1 MALFSCLWIFCSDSV
16 CYLGYYF
23 VLQWVAKQ
31 REQYKL
37 HKKGKHSFLT
47 PDRLEKLTSIG
58 FVWSVRG
65 ESATPVKAAATKDE
79 SAAEDK
85 PAKEVKKAE
94 ATSTAEV

>member
-1 MALFSCLWIFCSDSV
+1 M
-16 CYLGYYF
+16 
-23 VLQWVAKQ
+23 
-31 REQYKL
+31 
-37 HKKGKHSFLT
+37 T

>member
-1 MALFSCLWIFCSDSV
+1 MVITSF
-16 CYLGYYF
+16 
-23 VLQWVAKQ
+23 LQWVAKQ

-79 SAAEDK
+79 SAAEGGDK
-85 PAKEVKKAE
+85 PAKEAKKEE
-94 ATSTAEV
+94 ATSTIEV